1 MKKTMRFLLAAVAV
15 VLGMTSCDEFKSFVD
30 NPVGSYL
37 EVKSEAVTIVEGETY
52 DLKVST
58 ISDQPITLTSSD
70 EKVVTVSAEGVI
82 TAIAVG
88 KATITVSVPASANY
102 AAATKQVEVEVVS
115 VLKNALEDGAKIGFA
130 FNLNGE
136 DVDFLFEKQ
145 GDNYVLLPQNQLQ
158 QGAPQR
164 RAVVESQ
171 LIPALIYDKTNNT
184 LTLTVN
190 QQVGEEEPALVL
202 TVIFDLNK
210 GTIQII
216 PGNPLTKV
224 LNFKVRIGTVEI
236 TAKLT
241 KKEVAPTGITLNK
254 SELELVVDQP
264 EALVAYV
271 EPIDA
276 TDKSV
281 TWTSDKPEVATVD
294 EEGKVTGVAE
304 GEANITAQIGQF
316 SATCK
321 VTVAPAVNPN
331 AYLAWNGKQKKLVAT
346 DIPAGA
352 TKVQNSSQ
360 NVTWAAGTYVVEGT
374 VTING
379 TIELSGAV
387 ELIIKDG
394 AKLTVYG
401 QIDGCIN
408 KLYIYGQ
415 AGMSG
420 ELVVNCSNDNAISDL
435 STLEVHSA
443 KVKATS
449 SCDYRGGIVS
459 IVAFNV
465 YDGSV
470 EAKGTAANGYGIHL
484 NEGGSMNIYGGE
496 VKAEGKGYDALCCYG
511 ILCDSNNKATVT
523 VYGGKLWAGNANK
536 KALKNITL
544 TIDKSLG
551 FNGEIE
557 CSSDNSTWHETVG
570 TPDSEYVRVG
580 Y

>member
-1 MKKTMRFLLAAVAV
+1 MKKIMRFLLAAVAV
-15 VLGMTSCDEFKSFVD
+15 VLGMTSCDEFKSFMD
-30 NPVGSYL
+30 NPVNSHL
-37 EVKSEAVTIVEGETY
+37 EISETTVTMLNGTTY
-52 DLKVST
+52 DLKVT
-58 ISDQPITLTSSD
+58 TLSDQPITFTSSD
-70 EKVVTVSAEGVI
+70 EKVVTVSAQGVVE
-82 TAIAVG
+82 AVG
-88 KATITVSVPASANY
+88 VGTATVTVSVAGNDISAAS
-102 AAATKQVEVEVVS
+102 TKEVAVEV
-115 VLKNALEDGAKIGFA
+115 LPAMKDALENGAKIGFA
-130 FNLNGE
+130 FNLNGV
-136 DVDFLFEKQ
+136 DVEYLFQNQE
-145 GDNYVLLPQNQLQ
+145 GEFVEIPQNQMQ
-158 QGAPQR
+158 QGAPR

-171 LIPALIYDKTNNT
+171 LIPVLIYDKTSNT
-184 LTLTVN
+184 LILTIN
-190 QQVGEEEPALVL
+190 QQVDEEMSLVL
-202 TVIFDLNK
+202 MVIFNLNDN
-210 GTIQII
+210 TIQII

-224 LNFKVRIGTVEI
+224 LNFKVRIGNVEV
-236 TAKLT
+236 TASLK
-241 KKEVAPTGITLNK
+241 KKEVAPTGISLNK

-271 EPIDA
+271 EPLDA

-294 EEGKVTGVAE
+294 ANGKVTAIAA

-346 DIPAGA
+346 AIPEGA
-352 TKVQNSSQ
+352 TKVTSSTT
-360 NVTWAAGTYVVEGT
+360 TWSAGTYVVEGQ
-374 VTING
+374 VDIDG

-401 QIDGCIN
+401 QIDGGTN

-420 ELVVNCSNDNAISDL
+420 ELVVNNSDDNAISDL

-449 SCDYRGGIVS
+449 SCDYHGGIVS

-496 VKAEGKGYDALCCYG
+496 VKAEGKGDNALCCYG
-511 ILCDSNNKATVT
+511 IMCDNSKEKTSVT
-523 VYGGKLWAGNANK
+523 VHGGKLWAGCAGN
-536 KALKNITL
+536 KALYSNITL
-544 TIDKSLG
+544 AIDKSPS
-551 FNGEIE
+551 FNVEIE
-557 CSSDNSTWHETVG
+557 CSSDNSNWKGTVG
-570 TPDSEYVRVG
+570 TPDSKYVRVG

>member
-1 MKKTMRFLLAAVAV
+1 MKKTMRFLLAAVALV
-15 VLGMTSCDEFKSFVD
+15 FGMTSCDEFKSFVD

-88 KATITVSVPASANY
+88 KATVTVSVPASANY

-115 VLKNALEDGAKIGFA
+115 VLNNALKDGAKIGFA

-164 RAVVESQ
+164 RAVVEPQ
-171 LIPALIYDKTNNT
+171 LVPVLIYAKTNNT
-184 LTLTVN
+184 MILTVF
-190 QQVGEEEPALVL
+190 QQVGEDQSLVL
-202 TVIFDLNK
+202 MVIFNLNDN
-210 GTIQII
+210 TIQII
-216 PGNPLTKV
+216 PGSPLTKV

-236 TAKLT
+236 TASLK

-254 SELELVVDQP
+254 SELELVVDQQ
-264 EALVAYV
+264 EALVASV
-271 EPIDA
+271 VPADA

-331 AYLAWNGKQKKLVAT
+331 AYLAWNGKQKKLVTT
-346 DIPAGA
+346 DIPGGA

-360 NVTWAAGTYVVEGT
+360 NVTWAAGTYVVESN

-401 QIDGCIN
+401 QIDGGTN

-523 VYGGKLWAGNANK
+523 VYGGKLWAGNANN
-536 KALKNITL
+536 KALNNITL
-544 TIDKSLG
+544 TIEKSPS
-551 FNGEIE
+551 FNVEIE
-557 CSSDNSTWHETVG
+557 CSSDNSTWNGTVG
-570 TPDSEYVRVG
+570 TPDSKYVRVG

>member
-1 MKKTMRFLLAAVAV
+1 MKKTMRFLLGVVALV
-15 VLGMTSCDEFKSFVD
+15 FGMTSCDEFKSFVD

-88 KATITVSVPASANY
+88 KATVTVSVPASANY

-115 VLKNALEDGAKIGFA
+115 VLNNALKDGAKIGFA

-164 RAVVESQ
+164 RAVVEPQ
-171 LIPALIYDKTNNT
+171 LVPVLIYAKTNNT
-184 LTLTVN
+184 LILTVF
-190 QQVGEEEPALVL
+190 QQVGEDQSLVL
-202 TVIFDLNK
+202 MVIFNLNDN
-210 GTIQII
+210 TIQII
-216 PGNPLTKV
+216 PGSPLTKV

-236 TAKLT
+236 TASLK

-254 SELELVVDQP
+254 SELELVVDQQ
-264 EALVAYV
+264 EALVASV
-271 EPIDA
+271 VPADA

-331 AYLAWNGKQKKLVAT
+331 AYLAWNGKQKKLVTT
-346 DIPAGA
+346 DIPGGA

-360 NVTWAAGTYVVEGT
+360 NVTWAAGTYVVESN

-401 QIDGCIN
+401 QIDGGTN

-523 VYGGKLWAGNANK
+523 VYGGKLWAGNANN
-536 KALKNITL
+536 KALNNITL
-544 TIDKSLG
+544 TIEKSPS
-551 FNGEIE
+551 FNVEIE
-557 CSSDNSTWHETVG
+557 CSSDNSTWNGTVG
-570 TPDSEYVRVG
+570 TPDSKYVRVG

>member
-1 MKKTMRFLLAAVAV
+1 MRFLLAAVAV
-15 VLGMTSCDEFKSFVD
+15 VLSMTSCDEFKSFID
-30 NPVGSYL
+30 NPVQSYL

-115 VLKNALEDGAKIGFA
+115 VLKNALENGAKIGFS

-136 DVDFLFEKQ
+136 DVDYLFEKQ

-171 LIPALIYDKTNNT
+171 LVPVLIYAKTNNT
-184 LTLTVN
+184 LILTVF
-190 QQVGEEEPALVL
+190 QQVGEDQSLVL
-202 TVIFDLNK
+202 MVIFNLNDN
-210 GTIQII
+210 TIQII
-216 PGNPLTKV
+216 PGSPLTKV

-236 TAKLT
+236 TASLK

-294 EEGKVTGVAE
+294 EEGTVTGVAE

-331 AYLAWNGKQKKLVAT
+331 AYLAWNGKQKKLVTT
-346 DIPAGA
+346 DIPGGA

-360 NVTWAAGTYVVEGT
+360 NVTWAAGTYVVESN

-401 QIDGCIN
+401 QIDGGTN

-523 VYGGKLWAGNANK
+523 VYGGKLWAGNANN
-536 KALKNITL
+536 KALNNITL
-544 TIDKSLG
+544 TIEKSPS
-551 FNGEIE
+551 FNVEIE
-557 CSSDNSTWHETVG
+557 CSSDNSTWNGTVG
-570 TPDSEYVRVG
+570 TPDSKYVRVG